1 VVWRTGL
8 ARAERVLC
16 SRELGDQSVVRL
28 ALLALK
34 ALVRAARGSHLLT
47 KVREL
52 LAAVALRRHLGA
64 EHVELA
70 QERLRAR
77 GVAGV
82 QDIGSHMGRQAMLAR
97 GLPRVVRLAW
107 PQGPSI
113 RGCSQ
118 STHYCVVICDGLMPG
133 RHLLTRVRVEVHA
146 PTSGFQLWT
155 RF

>member
-1 VVWRTGL
+1 MTAAD
-8 ARAERVLC
+8 ARPR
-16 SRELGDQSVVRL
+16 SRSRSQQAVRDEGG
-28 ALLALK
+28 
-34 ALVRAARGSHLLT
+34 GSG
-47 KVREL
+47 
-52 LAAVALRRHLGA
+52 ALR
-64 EHVELA
+64 VP
-70 QERLRAR
+70 RLRAL

-82 QDIGSHMGRQAMLAR
+82 QGIGSHVGKQAMLAR

-133 RHLLTRVRVEVHA
+133 RHLLTRVRVVVHA
-146 PTSGFQLWT
+146 PTSGFQWWT